1 MTSHTVSTT
10 TRQGKVIGLHTGQT
24 NVFRAIP
31 YAAPPVGPL
40 RFAPPSP
47 PAAYTELDCTR
58 PGPLAPQLPSRLE
71 DVMGPLNHPQ
81 SEDCLHLTVWTPAL
95 DKRKRPVVIW
105 LHGGAWQSGG
115 GAPDWYSGEK
125 LAALG
130 DIVVVAPNYR
140 LAALG
145 WLYVPGMPANLGL
158 LDQEA
163 AIQWVAENIE
173 SFGGDPSAIT
183 LMGQSAG
190 GSCIA
195 GLLSRKPL
203 FSRAILQSA
212 SLGRGFRPAHEASLL
227 GQKVLEAAGAQN
239 LEQARALPYR
249 ELLQAQRAPAVL
261 EALKSDEIGRALFCP
276 VIDGEVIA
284 GSIEEI
290 REGNAGKA
298 DVLIGYTRNE
308 MAAFPNVQVDDAS
321 QAAGDQ
327 VFGAPS
333 RDWAQAACAQGRSAW
348 VYRFDHAPTPRYGA
362 CHCIEL
368 PFVFG
373 TLDAFGSA
381 PMLAGTTADDAAR
394 LTERIQSNWITF
406 IRDGSV
412 DWPQFPQ
419 VEILA

>member
-1 MTSHTVSTT
+1 
-10 TRQGKVIGLHTGQT
+10 
-24 NVFRAIP
+24 
-31 YAAPPVGPL
+31 
-40 RFAPPSP
+40 
-47 PAAYTELDCTR
+47 
-58 PGPLAPQLPSRLE
+58 
-71 DVMGPLNHPQ
+71 
-81 SEDCLHLTVWTPAL
+81 
-95 DKRKRPVVIW
+95 
-105 LHGGAWQSGG
+105 
-115 GAPDWYSGEK
+115 
-125 LAALG
+125 
-130 DIVVVAPNYR
+130 
-140 LAALG
+140 
-145 WLYVPGMPANLGL
+145 
-158 LDQEA
+158 
-163 AIQWVAENIE
+163 IE

-239 LEQARALPYR
+239 LEQARALPYH

-261 EALKSDEIGRALFCP
+261 EALKNDEIGRALFCP

-308 MAAFPNVQVDDAS
+308 MAAFPNVQIDDAS
-321 QAAGDQ
+321 QAAGDK

-348 VYRFDHAPTPRYGA
+348 VYRFDHAPTQRYGA

-373 TLDAFGSA
+373 TLDAFGAA
-381 PMLAGTTADDAAR
+381 PMLVGTTAADAAR

-412 DWPQFPQ
+412 D
-419 VEILA
+419 